1 MAKTQTVAER
11 LDRPQ
16 QLNSTVRSYSYGEYY
31 EKRANYVGFDKY
43 GAGADWGNLAK
54 ALDGFYGEFRHY
66 ANDVYLPQWKERG
79 IAEGQEKF
87 NAHSETEGYTKNR
100 LAFKQFV
107 EQHPEMASNNPWVKV
122 GYEQARLNTLSM
134 EMENGLQQA
143 MVENGMMNEEDESKV
158 QQFAHNYMK
167 HFKDQAGLSGYED
180 SFLLAKNFGSKEAQ
194 IFDGAMDR
202 YLHVKNQQMQE
213 KLADATI
220 KEGVAVITN
229 MLNGKSSQGL
239 DPDLPENID
248 SKNILAVLSGI
259 AERQA
264 GNGLLDSKGKDVIW
278 GMIRSA
284 YAQTNNRNV
293 LKLCENA
300 MFKGTKIIDD
310 PQIAE
315 WYNRT
320 WEHLHNEDARKARE
334 AQAARNASLAAQFDA
349 DQYKAAWYCWKTG
362 TDFMQYAEE
371 NGLRDK
377 MGDKQFFQF
386 MRGVHKDILAIQQ
399 GSEIKSPARNLRNYE
414 IYSKLAQDNPDLL
427 PLRCMKI
434 YSSTGDKFWLD
445 KYEHAETARQKGTL
459 KTIKDDEKRKTDAT
473 KDVIEAYKKQLND
486 NIDVLK
492 SSTPGLSKAIN
503 TGLRENV
510 YLQIEHNLEEEAG
523 LLYNIELYNVTNGN
537 PDAATDIQKEQAVR
551 AVSDKQRKDMGVV
564 LDNINIDYLVRD
576 NYQEADI
583 QAMRHNTSIISPD
596 VVENAYPIL
605 NNLYGIS
612 KSDLSR
618 CSPAI
623 LMDVLVNQNKLS
635 KYEVYSTLIKAGI
648 TSYVPSTPAKTTT
661 AKKGNKNR

>member
-1 MAKTQTVAER
+1 MAQTKTIAER
-11 LDRPQ
+11 LERPQ
-16 QLNSTVRSYSYGEYY
+16 QLNSTVRSYSYGEYA

-100 LAFKQFV
+100 LAFKEFV

-143 MVENGMMNEEDESKV
+143 MVENGMMNEEDETKV
-158 QQFAHNYMK
+158 QQFARNYMK
-167 HFKDQAGLSGYED
+167 FFKDQAGLSGYED
-180 SFLLAKNFGSKEAQ
+180 SVLLAKNFGSKEAQ

-220 KEGVAVITN
+220 KEGVSVITN

-264 GNGLLDSKGKDVIW
+264 ENGLLDSKGKDVVW

-300 MFKGTKIIDD
+300 MFKGMKIIDD

-320 WEHLHNEDARKARE
+320 WEHLRNEDARKARE
-334 AQAARNASLAAQFDA
+334 ARADRERAMAYQTEMTSWKYATMCYDSGKPFAQV
-349 DQYKAAWYCWKTG
+349 
-362 TDFMQYAEE
+362 AEE
-371 NGLRDK
+371 EGLLEK
-377 MGDKQFFQF
+377 MGEKAF
-386 MRGVHKDILAIQQ
+386 RKLSKSVAADISLYHR
-399 GSEIKSPARNLRNYE
+399 S
-414 IYSKLAQDNPDLL
+414 
-427 PLRCMKI
+427 
-434 YSSTGDKFWLD
+434 
-445 KYEHAETARQKGTL
+445 
-459 KTIKDDEKRKTDAT
+459 KTDVYNNPQLRIENERRLDNALEEGKDGIQFCLEQARGTGNKWWIDKAT
-473 KDVIEAYKKQLND
+473 QLEKEQNSEAKA
-486 NIDVLK
+486 
-492 SSTPGLSKAIN
+492 LSKAEAKAKTQSVSALKGTVKKTLEDTASKIKGNEGIGWMIN
-503 TGLRENV
+503 RGAISSVNRNIGHQVEKDFYTIYDLEMDSLTDGGQKPQTEAMQDRARIKAEEAV
-510 YLQIEHNLEEEAG
+510 EAKIPQYMSSVPTNLLVSDIYSEEEIVNVSTDTR
-523 LLYNIELYNVTNGN
+523 LLTE
-537 PDAATDIQKEQAVR
+537 EE
-551 AVSDKQRKDMGVV
+551 VSK
-564 LDNINIDYLVRD
+564 
-576 NYQEADI
+576 AF
-583 QAMRHNTSIISPD
+583 
-596 VVENAYPIL
+596 PIL
-605 NNLYGIS
+605 NEAFGIPRS
-612 KSDLSR
+612 LLKQSSR
-618 CSPAI
+618 ASIMTFLKDKKIHPNEI
-623 LMDVLVNQNKLS
+623 TGLMRN
-635 KYEVYSTLIKAGI
+635 AGL
-648 TSYVPSTPAKTTT
+648 
-661 AKKGNKNR
+661 